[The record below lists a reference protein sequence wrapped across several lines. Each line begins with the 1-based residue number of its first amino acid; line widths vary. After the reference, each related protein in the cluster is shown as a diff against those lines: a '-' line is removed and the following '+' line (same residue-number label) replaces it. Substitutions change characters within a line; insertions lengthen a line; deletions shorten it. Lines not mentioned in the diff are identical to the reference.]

1 MDSLVESHTR
11 KREANS
17 LPGRLDVFQKVAFFL
32 QHFQLTSGERP
43 DRLMGV
49 A

>member
-1 MDSLVESHTR
+1 MKQDLVVKKNLA
-11 KREANS
+11 KR
-17 LPGRLDVFQKVAFFL
+17 LPGGLDVFQKVAFFL